1 MKKIFCTINCVGGLG
16 WDLKKQSR
24 KSANKGG
31 GAHDAKFREKVWR
44 AKNRAFYGKK
54 NNDRLFIISLA
65 NYKWGALFHPFINDA
80 KCRLFVSQWCWS
92 WCSSK
97 AGTFWKSLSPSVATP
112 PRTSHNFLRPL
123 TNTANNDNMQNFF
136 SPTFTLG
143 AFFDADNC
151 FRKWIWRI
159 IGSQKYFVCRIT
171 WWWDFKCDETRDWLT
186 GLDAWNTI
194 ESL

>member
-1 MKKIFCTINCVGGLG
+1 MYHQLCRWAGFG
-16 WDLKKQSR
+16 
-24 KSANKGG
+24 
-31 GAHDAKFREKVWR
+31 F
-44 AKNRAFYGKK
+44 KK
-54 NNDRLFIISLA
+54 NSHENRPIRVGEPLTLNFEKKFGGPKTGLFMARKTMTGFFIISLA

-159 IGSQKYFVCRIT
+159 IGSQKYFVWRIT
-171 WWWDFKCDETRDWLT
+171 WWWDFKMWRDAWLT
-186 GLDAWNTI
+186 ERVRCLKRHWI
-194 ESL
+194 SLK